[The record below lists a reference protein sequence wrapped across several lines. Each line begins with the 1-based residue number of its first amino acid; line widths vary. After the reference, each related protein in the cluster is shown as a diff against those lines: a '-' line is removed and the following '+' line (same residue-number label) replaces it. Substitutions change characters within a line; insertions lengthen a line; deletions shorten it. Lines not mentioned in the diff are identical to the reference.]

1 MRRFPQPAR
10 RKTADV
16 QGRTFGRSFPWTAA
30 CAHREIKEKKEEIL
44 MGRHEGLA
52 DEIVEIIRK
61 EDEDRVGMARE
72 LRTMCR
78 QRDKCDG
85 CPLIGAEYD
94 CDFDG
99 MPDSALEDAYERAFG
114 AREQPDRG
122 RIMMRIAELWTAYT
136 SYEFDARDV
145 AMLLALTK
153 VAEVAED
160 ECGSDVYAAAADGIQ
175 LAGEIGG
182 KG

>member
-1 MRRFPQPAR
+1 M
-10 RKTADV
+10 
-16 QGRTFGRSFPWTAA
+16 
-30 CAHREIKEKKEEIL
+30 
-44 MGRHEGLA
+44 A

-61 EDEDRVGMARE
+61 EDEKRDGMVRE

-85 CPLIGAEYD
+85 CPLVEYS

-99 MPDSALEDAYERAFG
+99 VTDSALEDMYDRAFG
-114 AREQPDRG
+114 VREQPDRG

-160 ECGSDVYAAAADGIQ
+160 ECGSDVYAAAADGIR
-175 LAGEIGG
+175 LAGKIGG
-182 KG
+182 SKNATD